1 NQLPW
6 TNRTTQLDTL
16 PSILQKDRT
25 LCKRKTAIAIGFIV
39 CVLLGLAIAAPF
51 LVEIINVTTPSNTTS
66 STSTT
71 STTSTTSSSSST
83 SSTSTTSSSS
93 STSTTSTT
101 SSTSS
106 SSSTSSTSTTSIL
119 CLNGGTPLWNG
130 TCACKNYTTG
140 THCETPLCLVAGSL
154 STACSNNGTCSYNSS
169 TNTGSC
175 SCPSSSWTALCPN
188 CNNNCG
194 YGYCN
199 SPSSCYCNSGYQGT
213 CCNTAI
219 TSGQC
224 LSLVPANTTS
234 WGNGFNNT
242 FYGSEHDVVNVSC
255 ASGKTLKV
263 AACFY
268 GINSA
273 NPGCQSYTASATC
286 SSMDVTSKCASQ
298 CNSSSCTFPVENSV
312 LGDTCFSLQKT
323 FWMYYTCS

>member
-1 NQLPW
+1 MPTLSKTSKGSYPRWSGPLVTNQLPW
-6 TNRTTQLDTL
+6 TNRTTELDTL
-16 PSILQKDRT
+16 PSILEEDLT
-25 LCKRKTAIAIGFIV
+25 LCKRKKAIAIGFIL
-39 CVLLGLAIAAPF
+39 CVLLGLAIGVPF
-51 LVEIINVTTPSNTTS
+51 IVETINLTTTSTTS
-66 STSTT
+66 STGTT

-83 SSTSTTSSSS
+83 
-93 STSTTSTT
+93 
-101 SSTSS
+101 
-106 SSSTSSTSTTSIL
+106 SSTSSTSTTSIL

-130 TCACKNYTTG
+130 TCACNNYTTG

-154 STACSNNGTCSYNSS
+154 SATCSNNGTCSYNSL

-213 CCNTAI
+213 CCNTTI
-219 TSGQC
+219 TSGKC
-224 LSLVPANTTS
+224 LSLEPANTTS

-242 FYGSEHDVVNVSC
+242 FYGNEHDVANVSC

-273 NPGCQSYTASATC
+273 NPGCQPPTASATC

-298 CNSSSCTFPVENSV
+298 CNSNSCNFAVENTV
-312 LGDTCFSLQKT
+312 FGDTCYGLVKT